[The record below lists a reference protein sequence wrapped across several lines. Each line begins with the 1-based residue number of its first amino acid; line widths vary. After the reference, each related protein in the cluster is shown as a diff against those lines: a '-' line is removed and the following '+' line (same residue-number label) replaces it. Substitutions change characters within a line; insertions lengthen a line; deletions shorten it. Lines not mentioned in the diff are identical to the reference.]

1 MNSFDSFTHS
11 QESDDVVV
19 PYVQDSDKSVEE
31 LSKTFQGLSSPSKE
45 DQSVDLPV
53 PRRWASVNSAFWDC
67 FMTLQLLAWTFS

>member
-1 MNSFDSFTHS
+1 MNSLDSFTHS
-11 QESDDVVV
+11 QESDDVV

-67 FMTLQLLAWTFS
+67 FMTFQLLVWTFS

>member
-1 MNSFDSFTHS
+1 MNSLDSFTDS

-19 PYVQDSDKSVEE
+19 SYVQDSDKSVEE

-67 FMTLQLLAWTFS
+67 FMTLQLLVWTFS